1 MGCAIFPRGVDSLCD
16 ALFAYLTASQLS
28 HPNGPKWLR
37 AGKSP
42 EDGLSVQLPYGG
54 WTSTVTLSL
63 LTSLQVHYPTRKAR
77 IGIKPGI
84 RPKMGGLC
92 NFPRGVDSLCDALFA
107 YLTASQLSHPNG
119 PKWLRA
125 GKSPED
131 GLSVQLPYGGWTS
144 TVTLSLLTVLTV
156 TLSLLTSLQVPTR
169 KARIG
174 IKPGIRPK
182 MGGLCNFPMG
192 GGLPL

>member
-1 MGCAIFPRGVDSLCD
+1 MGCAIFPRGVDSLCDALFAYLTASQLSHPNGPKWLRAGKSPEDGLSVQLPYGGWTSTVTLSLLTSLQVHYPTRKARIGIKPGLSREFAQRWVGCAIFPRGVDSLCD

-92 NFPRGVDSLCDALFA
+92 NF
-107 YLTASQLSHPNG
+107 
-119 PKWLRA
+119 
-125 GKSPED
+125 
-131 GLSVQLPYGGWTS
+131 S
-144 TVTLSLLTVLTV
+144 T
-156 TLSLLTSLQVPTR
+156 
-169 KARIG
+169 
-174 IKPGIRPK
+174 
-182 MGGLCNFPMG
+182 G
-192 GGLPL
+192 GGLSL